1 MEYHSSA
8 NKFLCSNGCTSHP
21 SGMNSTRA
29 PSRFLFAA
37 IYRPRSVSLSNLIF
51 PCQACPSIR
60 WKISRRLVGPPCL
73 WSFSSILCTR
83 FDGECHVDRCLFRSL
98 ESILSG
104 FNGNSSLSALADGL
118 SDVSFLGDDSFEYR
132 CVFGDP
138 SFGFYRLL
146 PIDSPPPRQTLSYF
160 CLFFSRAFLPFLLAT
175 VLLPAANANFS
186 FDEKG

>member
-1 MEYHSSA
+1 MFQRLHEPSHWDEFHSCPISFFICRDLPA
-8 NKFLCSNGCTSHP
+8 AFRVAFQLNFPL
-21 SGMNSTRA
+21 SG
-29 PSRFLFAA
+29 
-37 IYRPRSVSLSNLIF
+37 
-51 PCQACPSIR
+51 CPSIR

-175 VLLPAANANFS
+175 VLLPVADANFS